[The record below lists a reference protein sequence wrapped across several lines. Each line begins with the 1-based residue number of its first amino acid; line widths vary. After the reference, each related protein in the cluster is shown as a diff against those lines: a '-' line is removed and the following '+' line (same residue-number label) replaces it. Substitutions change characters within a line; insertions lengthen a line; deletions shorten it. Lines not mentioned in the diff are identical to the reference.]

1 MRKIIKL
8 TESDLTRIVKR
19 VIMEQDKNPL
29 AFTTDPNYM
38 DYDGFN
44 KSSEPDEPL
53 ISNSDLASVGYTDT
67 SEDTV
72 DFHNFMVD
80 KGFQIINRSEN
91 IDNEI
96 PSTDS
101 FYPRY
106 EKTMGDYTIYVILKL
121 KNPRQTSKISIY
133 DSEGLVAGE
142 DIKNVEE
149 KGVDPKWGDF
159 TSYKID
165 YNQLKDSLINIM
177 NKYKTVEENYR
188 RRYRRY

>member
-1 MRKIIKL
+1 MKKIIRL
-8 TESDLTRIVKR
+8 TESDLTRIVRR

-29 AFTTDPNYM
+29 DFATNPNYM
-38 DYDGFN
+38 DYAGFN

-53 ISNSDLASVGYTDT
+53 ISNSDLVSAGYTDT
-67 SEDTV
+67 SENTV

-80 KGFQIINRSEN
+80 EGFQIINRSEN

-106 EKTMGDYTIYVILKL
+106 EKTMGDYTVYVILKL
-121 KNPRQTSKISIY
+121 KNPRETSRISIY

-142 DIKNVEE
+142 DVKNVEE
-149 KGVDPKWGDF
+149 KGVDPKWGKF

-165 YNQLKDSLINIM
+165 YDQLKDSLISIM
-177 NKYKTVEENYR
+177 GKYKTVEENYI

>member
-53 ISNSDLASVGYTDT
+53 ISNSDLASAGYTDT

-80 KGFQIINRSEN
+80 EGFQIINRSEN

-149 KGVDPKWGDF
+149 KGADPKWGDF

>member
-19 VIMEQDKNPL
+19 VIMEQDKTPL